1 MSRPPKCRLLARQ
14 LDDETTASG
23 RARRA
28 VDLAAV
34 RIGDGL
40 DHRQAEATA
49 AAQAEQVLKNLEAVL
64 IAGGASMDRVV
75 KTLIFM
81 TDLKAFAEVNAVYEK
96 AFRGHK
102 PARSTVQ
109 VPALPKGALVEIE
122 CIAELG

>member
-1 MSRPPKCRLLARQ
+1 MKDIRTDNAPAPVGPYSQAIVSGKLLFCSGQVALDPK
-14 LDDETTASG
+14 T
-23 RARRA
+23 
-28 VDLAAV
+28 
-34 RIGDGL
+34 GDMVGS
-40 DHRQAEATA
+40 TA
-49 AAQAEQVLKNLEAVL
+49 AIQAEQVLKNLEAVL

-81 TDLKAFAEVNAVYEK
+81 TDLKAFADVNAVYEK

-122 CIAELG
+122 CVAELG

>member
-1 MSRPPKCRLLARQ
+1 MKDVRTDNAPAPVGPYSQAMVSGKFLFCSGQVA
-14 LDDETTASG
+14 LDAKT
-23 RARRA
+23 
-28 VDLAAV
+28 
-34 RIGDGL
+34 GDMVG
-40 DHRQAEATA
+40 ATA